1 MDGAFLLLQRP
12 SMNSLWKPLLR
23 AAAWAAPIGELALL
37 LSVAGCA
44 TDSKLEAGKPV
55 TLIDR
60 SIDPAS
66 TITQHVSFPDAFRGF
81 HQDGFPA
88 GKWVVDGPIL
98 KSVEGNGVDLITK
111 EKYRDFELDLD
122 WKVTN
127 GANSGILYG
136 VSEATSETYWSGPE
150 YQIND
155 DPHHDDGK
163 VPVTSAG
170 ALYDLLAPNETKRLK
185 PTGDWNTTRIISRGG
200 HIEHWLNGS
209 KILEYEWDSPALRAL
224 ISKTKFSNQILFMKE
239 SNGYLALQHHGAEV
253 WFRNIRIIRF

>member
-1 MDGAFLLLQRP
+1 MKSFRKQSPQA
-12 SMNSLWKPLLR
+12 R
-23 AAAWAAPIGELALL
+23 AVLASIGPLALL
-37 LSVAGCA
+37 LSGAGCA
-44 TDSKLEAGKPV
+44 TSSKTDINKPV

-60 SIDPAS
+60 SSHPLFS
-66 TITQHVSFPDAFRGF
+66 GEQQSYQNVFRGF
-81 HQDGFPA
+81 HQSDFPV
-88 GKWVVDGPIL
+88 GKWVVDGPVL
-98 KSVEGNGVDLITK
+98 KSVAGQGVDLITR

-122 WKVTN
+122 WKITN

-136 VSEATSETYWSGPE
+136 VTEATSETYWSGPE

-200 HIEHWLNGS
+200 HVEHWLNGS

-224 ISKTKFSNQILFMKE
+224 ISKTKFSNRILFMKE
-239 SNGYLALQHHGAEV
+239 PNGYLALQHHGAEV
-253 WFRNIRIIRF
+253 WFRNLRIIRF